1 MRTRSL
7 SIGLSLFVLLA
18 VAGSCGESDPS
29 TSTTSGSASGA
40 STTGGEGG
48 SGQGG
53 GGGASAGAWQGLA
66 PLANG
71 PRQETAVV
79 AFEGK
84 ILVIGGF
91 DAAGE
96 VVPDVEAY
104 DPETNTWAP
113 FTPLPKSL
121 HHVNAAVV
129 GGKVY
134 VLGALRDPTFIEVGD
149 VYEYDPAG
157 KAWIAKTKMTPGTE
171 RGAAAVGVIGT
182 KIYIAGGFRM
192 SAVADFSAYDTATD
206 TWEELPDL
214 PAPRDHLVG
223 GAAGGVMYA
232 IGGRNGSIGSVDDA
246 VYAFDPSAGMW
257 TERAEMPTARGG
269 SAAALVGGR
278 FIVAGGEGNQAAAS
292 GVFDDVEAYD
302 PAKDAWTI
310 LTPMFT
316 PRHGTGGAELNGKL
330 YVPGG
335 ADKQAFGAVDT
346 VEVYV
351 P

>member
-1 MRTRSL
+1 M
-7 SIGLSLFVLLA
+7 GLSLFILLA
-18 VAGSCGESDPS
+18 GAASCGESDPS
-29 TSTTSGSASGA
+29 TSTTSGSASA
-40 STTGGEGG
+40 SATTGG
-48 SGQGG
+48 QGG
-53 GGGASAGAWQGLA
+53 DGGGASAGAWGALA

-91 DAAGE
+91 DAMGD

-121 HHVNAAVV
+121 HHVNAAAL
-129 GGKVY
+129 GGKIY
-134 VLGALRDPTFIEVGD
+134 VLGALREATFIEVGD
-149 VYEYDPAG
+149 VYEYDPAA
-157 KAWIAKTKMTPGTE
+157 KAWSEKTKMPPGTE

-182 KIYIAGGFRM
+182 KIYIAGGYRM
-192 SAVADFSAYDTATD
+192 GAVAEFSAYDTATD
-206 TWEELPDL
+206 TWEDLPPL

-232 IGGRNGSIGSVDDA
+232 IGGRDSFIVELDA
-246 VYAFDPSAGMW
+246 AVHAFDPSVGMW
-257 TERAEMPTARGG
+257 TERKEMPTARGG
-269 SAAALVGGR
+269 CAAALVGGR
-278 FIVAGGEGNQAAAS
+278 FIVAGGEGNPAEAS

-302 PAKDAWTI
+302 PEKDTWAV
-310 LTPMFT
+310 LTPMLT

-346 VEVYV
+346 VEVYA